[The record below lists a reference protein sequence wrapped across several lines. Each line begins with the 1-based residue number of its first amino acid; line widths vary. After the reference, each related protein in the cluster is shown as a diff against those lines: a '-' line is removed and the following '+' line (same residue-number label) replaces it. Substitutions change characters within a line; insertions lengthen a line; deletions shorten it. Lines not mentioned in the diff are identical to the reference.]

1 MKNKSPSPIIDKLC
15 IIITFLC
22 CMHVHDA
29 EAKVVA
35 KSSILLDVK
44 PVSVQYVYG
53 TLMLH
58 CVVLCSGMMRQVR

>member
-1 MKNKSPSPIIDKLC
+1 MKNESPSPIIDKLC
-15 IIITFLC
+15 IIINFLC

-44 PVSVQYVYG
+44 PVSVQYVLWNHNIAILY
-53 TLMLH
+53 
-58 CVVLCSGMMRQVR
+58 CSV